1 MSSDVREASW
11 ACQGCTHG
19 TASGG
24 EMGYVIEKGF
34 ALGMTVELLMADGRL
49 EAEDGTWVL
58 GGEKKIV
65 WWIRKK
71 SLGTTGVK
79 TPLRCEK
86 NFVERPH

>member
-1 MSSDVREASW
+1 
-11 ACQGCTHG
+11 
-19 TASGG
+19 
-24 EMGYVIEKGF
+24 MGYVIEKGF
-34 ALGMTVELLMADGRL
+34 ALGMTVELLMVDGRL